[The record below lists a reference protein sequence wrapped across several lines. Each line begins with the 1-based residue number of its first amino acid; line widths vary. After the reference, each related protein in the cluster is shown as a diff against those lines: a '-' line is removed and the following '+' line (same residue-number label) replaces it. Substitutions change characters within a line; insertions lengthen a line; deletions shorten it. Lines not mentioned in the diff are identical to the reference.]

1 LLSRDEILMSSPIQP
16 ADEPATGT
24 GTVAR
29 RHPIQL
35 VATIFGVVFLLVGI
49 LGFVPGVTTNYDQLT
64 FAGPMSGAM
73 LLGLFAVSI
82 LHNIVHL
89 AFGIA
94 GLLLAR
100 TVTGARNYLIVG
112 GVVYAVIWIYGL
124 ITDPM
129 SSANFVP
136 LNTADNWLHL
146 ILAVAMVGLGVLLG
160 RNVARHRATAA

>member
-1 LLSRDEILMSSPIQP
+1 MSSPVQP
-16 ADEPATGT
+16 VGGSETGS

-29 RHPIQL
+29 RYPVQL

-49 LGFVPGVTTNYDQLT
+49 LGFVPGITTNYDQLT

-73 LLGLFAVSI
+73 LLGLFAVSV

-89 AFGIA
+89 AFGVA

-100 TVTGARNYLIVG
+100 TAAGAHNYLIVG
-112 GVVYAVIWIYGL
+112 GVIYAVIWIYGL
-124 ITDPM
+124 VTDPM

-146 ILAVAMVGLGVLLG
+146 ILAVAMIGLGVLLG
-160 RNVARHRATAA
+160 RTVARHRATTA

>member
-1 LLSRDEILMSSPIQP
+1 VLDLI
-16 ADEPATGT
+16 
-24 GTVAR
+24 
-29 RHPIQL
+29 
-35 VATIFGVVFLLVGI
+35 
-49 LGFVPGVTTNYDQLT
+49 PGLTTHYDQLT

-89 AFGIA
+89 AFGVT
-94 GLLLAR
+94 GLVLAR
-100 TVTGARNYLIVG
+100 SASGAHNYLVVG

-124 ITDPM
+124 VTDPM

-146 ILAVAMVGLGVLLG
+146 ILAVAMIGLGVLLG
-160 RNVARHRATAA
+160 RNIARHRSATA

>member
-1 LLSRDEILMSSPIQP
+1 MSSPMQP
-16 ADEPATGT
+16 ADGSEPGT
-24 GTVAR
+24 GRGTITR
-29 RHPIQL
+29 RHPVQL
-35 VATIFGVVFLLVGI
+35 VAMTFGVVFLLVGI

-89 AFGIA
+89 AFGVA
-94 GLLLAR
+94 GLVLAR
-100 TVTGARNYLIVG
+100 TATGARNYLIWG

-146 ILAVAMVGLGVLLG
+146 VLAVAMIGLGVLLG
-160 RNVARHRATAA
+160 RNIAGRRATAA

>member
-1 LLSRDEILMSSPIQP
+1 MSSSIQP
-16 ADEPATGT
+16 VGGSETGT
-24 GTVAR
+24 GSGTVAP
-29 RHPIQL
+29 RHPVQL

-49 LGFVPGVTTNYDQLT
+49 LGFVPGITTNYDQLT

-73 LLGLFAVSI
+73 LLGLFAVSV

-89 AFGIA
+89 AFGVA

-100 TVTGARNYLIVG
+100 TASGARNYLIVG
-112 GVVYAVIWIYGL
+112 GIVYAVIWIYGL

-146 ILAVAMVGLGVLLG
+146 VLAIAMIGLGALLG
-160 RNVARHRATAA
+160 RTVARHRAPTD

>member
-1 LLSRDEILMSSPIQP
+1 MSSPIRP
-16 ADEPATGT
+16 TGASETGT
-24 GTVAR
+24 GAGAR
-29 RHPIQL
+29 RHPVQL
-35 VATIFGVVFLLVGI
+35 VATIFGVVFLLVGL
-49 LGFVPGVTTNYDQLT
+49 LGFIPGITTHYDQLT

-89 AFGIA
+89 AFGVA
-94 GLLLAR
+94 GLVLAR
-100 TVTGARNYLIVG
+100 SASGARNYLVVG

-124 ITDPM
+124 VTDPM

-146 ILAVAMVGLGVLLG
+146 ILAVAMIGLGVLLG
-160 RNVARHRATAA
+160 RNIARHRSPTA